1 MKIIKQCNSFSIRVI
16 EELDN
21 GWNFYPKE
29 ENFSPIFIGKN
40 QYVGKKLPKPKF
52 WWQKN
57 KLKICYIND
66 FIILAK
72 FNGTTLFEVKENQY
86 PQKIKEA
93 LIYEQSNSQSYI
105 KYCRLRDNKV
115 KKDKKNDNT
124 DRRIHLMLALVQMA
138 HNVYTSHISKHSSY
152 FDIQMAPLTFVTI
165 FNHYCDM
172 DNIKKIIGE
181 DDCKKRNHIYFEVED
196 LLDSSQTLP
205 RVKNKKLKQYL
216 NYIIRKILHIYATD
230 YAVLKKNLYNR
241 YQKNELK
248 LYKEIFHQMELL
260 KHTNFILPQTMP
272 QNEIKSFVCT
282 KLII

>member
-115 KKDKKNDNT
+115 KKELEKYLAKIAINT
-124 DRRIHLMLALVQMA
+124 
-138 HNVYTSHISKHSSY
+138 
-152 FDIQMAPLTFVTI
+152 
-165 FNHYCDM
+165 
-172 DNIKKIIGE
+172 
-181 DDCKKRNHIYFEVED
+181 
-196 LLDSSQTLP
+196 
-205 RVKNKKLKQYL
+205 
-216 NYIIRKILHIYATD
+216 
-230 YAVLKKNLYNR
+230 NL
-241 YQKNELK
+241 E
-248 LYKEIFHQMELL
+248 KEISQ
-260 KHTNFILPQTMP
+260 LPICFRAYLQLHLSISD
-272 QNEIKSFVCT
+272 N
-282 KLII
+282 